1 MNNNFLI
8 IVDMQNDFVTGSLGT
23 DEAKSIVE
31 GIKEY
36 ADNFEGEIIFTR
48 DTHYGDYEETQEGR
62 LLPVGHCMIGSV
74 GWEIVPELS
83 DLINTRKAKT
93 FNKSTFGSQNL
104 GYYIDSQAFLLSD
117 DEYEEGINV
126 YVCGVCTDIC
136 VISNALLIKAF
147 SPEIK
152 IHVLSSLCAGTT
164 PEMHEKALSVMGSCL
179 IDIM

>member
-1 MNNNFLI
+1 
-8 IVDMQNDFVTGSLGT
+8 
-23 DEAKSIVE
+23 
-31 GIKEY
+31 
-36 ADNFEGEIIFTR
+36 
-48 DTHYGDYEETQEGR
+48 
-62 LLPVGHCMIGSV
+62 MIGSV

-83 DLINTRKAKT
+83 DLIKTRKAKT

-147 SPEIK
+147 SPEVK

>member
-48 DTHYGDYEETQEGR
+48 DTHYGDYNETQEGKM
-62 LLPVGHCMIGSV
+62 LPVEHCKIGSV
-74 GWEIVPELS
+74 GWDVVPELAS
-83 DLINTRKAKT
+83 LITERKAKT
-93 FNKSTFGSQNL
+93 FNKSTFGSQYL
-104 GYYIDSQAFLLSD
+104 GYYIDNSTFFLSD
-117 DEYEEGINV
+117 EAYEDGVDV
-126 YVCGVCTDIC
+126 YICGVCTDIC
-136 VISNALLIKAF
+136 VISNVLLIKAF
-147 SPEIK
+147 NPEIK